1 MKLKC
6 KLDYFKMS
14 SLRLVQSAEIGDKN
28 VSSFVN
34 GWFCA
39 RTLPHKERFAEDNLV
54 NNGLTVYCPRYQ
66 KWVSSARKKQLVSR
80 PLFSGYLFIQQIK
93 EASFLGV
100 IRRSPGISTIIG
112 VNNSFSLLPD
122 SVISGLRQK
131 ENEAGY
137 IEIAQNK
144 FKKGDKIKLND
155 ERFADLEAVFEEQ
168 DDLRRSVILIKM
180 LGKAHRV
187 KVFTHSLEFV

>member
-1 MKLKC
+1 MRFKC

-14 SLRLVQSAEIGDKN
+14 SLHLVQSEEIGDEN
-28 VSSFVN
+28 VSSSVN

-66 KWVSSARKKQLVSR
+66 KWVSSARQKQLVSR
-80 PLFSGYLFIQQIK
+80 PLFPGYLFIQQVK
-93 EASFLGV
+93 EVSFMGV

-122 SVISGLRQK
+122 SVVSGLRHK

-168 DDLRRSVILIKM
+168 DELRRSVILIKM

-187 KVFTHSLEFV
+187 KVMTNSLEFV